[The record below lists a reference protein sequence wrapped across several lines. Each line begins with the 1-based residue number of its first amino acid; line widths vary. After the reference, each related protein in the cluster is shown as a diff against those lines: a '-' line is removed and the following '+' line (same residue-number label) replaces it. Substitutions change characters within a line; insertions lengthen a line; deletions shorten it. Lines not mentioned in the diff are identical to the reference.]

1 MHLILLT
8 EDLDYALILMV
19 SIKNILGINLVIT
32 LFLLLTLM
40 FILGIRILV
49 WALDWLNITTVYSFK
64 KNE

>member
-8 EDLDYALILMV
+8 EDLDYALIFMV

-32 LFLLLTLM
+32 SFLLLTLM
-40 FILGIRILV
+40 LILGIRILV

-64 KNE
+64 K